1 MKKWFP
7 FLLLLIFISVSLAF
21 LFLSKEDSEYT
32 PKTDN
37 AAIIYHEACMH
48 CHGNKGQGSG
58 FFYPAFEKDLTEEEI
73 YKKIENG
80 ALLMPAFTYIKGDT
94 LDKLVEYIHS
104 GSYAK

>member
-21 LFLSKEDSEYT
+21 LFLSNEDSEYT

-58 FFYPAFEKDLTEEEI
+58 FFYPAFEIDNLAV
-73 YKKIENG
+73 G
-80 ALLMPAFTYIKGDT
+80 VHAPVRQHT
-94 LDKLVEYIHS
+94 LCL
-104 GSYAK
+104 